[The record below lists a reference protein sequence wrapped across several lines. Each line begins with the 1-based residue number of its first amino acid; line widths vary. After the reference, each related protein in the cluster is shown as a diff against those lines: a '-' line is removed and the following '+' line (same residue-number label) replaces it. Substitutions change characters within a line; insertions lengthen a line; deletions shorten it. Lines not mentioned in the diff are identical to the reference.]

1 MAISMY
7 YASGLIPDIIL
18 DFKVITTA
26 RHGLQISLD
35 YIEDHLNEISVDC
48 VLGVNFARGLLYSS
62 FNNGSHV
69 MDRRTQE
76 LLKKINR
83 ILENSIYLFKTDPEN
98 GNDWKF
104 KNLIEHNLWN
114 TAIDYKEDS
123 FKNFWNN
130 PKTLLDDKDEWKGFP
145 PSFHLKDSDNCLQEI
160 INSTAMDQEF
170 NTPCMVTTPCWT
182 MFLQDGKGHGYFLTH
197 KLLILETAK
206 ARKCLLDKQLY
217 DLMILD
223 ICSTIMTEIS
233 QNYHQNF
240 NEYFDLFLEQ
250 VLLCGYAGFTDFIQS
265 DWLYRISK
273 SQRLTGCFVDTLT
286 DKLKSRI
293 KRDFRYF
300 NDGCNDHTTGLGAA
314 VFALHYNYLINFV
327 SKLN

>member
-1 MAISMY
+1 MSHKVVLLSLFWY
-7 YASGLIPDIIL
+7 FLYFFVEPKIL

-35 YIEDHLNEISVDC
+35 YIEDHLYEISVDC

-62 FNNGSHV
+62 FNNGSHL
-69 MDRRTQE
+69 MDRSTQE

-83 ILENSIYLFKTDPEN
+83 ILENSLYMFKIDPEN

-104 KNLIEHNLWN
+104 KNLVERNLWN
-114 TAIDYKEDS
+114 TPIDYKEDS
-123 FKNFWNN
+123 FKSFWNN
-130 PKTLLDDKDEWKGFP
+130 PKTLLDDREEWKGFP
-145 PSFHLKDSDNCLQEI
+145 SSFRLKDSDKCLQEI
-160 INSTAMDQEF
+160 INETTVDQEF
-170 NTPCMVTTPCWT
+170 HTHCMVTTPCRT
-182 MFLQDGKGHGYFLTH
+182 MFFQDGRGFGYFLTH

-217 DLMILD
+217 DLMIFD
-223 ICSTIMTEIS
+223 ICSTIMSEIS
-233 QNYHQNF
+233 QNYYQNL

-273 SQRLTGCFVDTLT
+273 SQRVTGCFANTLT

-293 KRDFRYF
+293 KRDF
-300 NDGCNDHTTGLGAA
+300 
-314 VFALHYNYLINFV
+314 
-327 SKLN
+327 S